1 VTELRWIDGPWPG
14 KMAIAARPH
23 GGEWLEDEIR
33 SWKRSGIGMIFSL
46 LTPEEERDL
55 NIESEAA
62 TAKTQG
68 LKFCSFPI
76 L

>member
-14 KMAIAARPH
+14 KMAIAARPR

-46 LTPEEERDL
+46 LTEEEKRDL

-62 TAKTQG
+62 TAKAQG